1 MTKNIEQQITVGASP
16 SQVFEALIDQTKHAQ
31 FTGEPAK
38 ISGRVGGAFSCYGG
52 YITGVT
58 LEIVPA
64 KRIVQAWRSR
74 NWPKGVYSIVTFELS
89 RSSGGKTKLRFS
101 QVGVPADDYKEK
113 SGGWKTHYWERL
125 KRFLEKR

>member
-1 MTKNIEQQITVGASP
+1 MTKNIEQQIAIKATP
-16 SQVFEALIDQTKHAQ
+16 SEVFEALMDQRKHAG

-38 ISGRVGGAFSCYGG
+38 IIRRAGGAFSCYGG
-52 YITGVT
+52 YITGFA

-89 RSSGGKTKLRFS
+89 KSPGGKTKLRFS
-101 QVGVPADDYKEK
+101 QVGVPTNDYQEK
-113 SGGWKTHYWERL
+113 NAGWKSHYWQPL
-125 KRFLEKR
+125 KRFLEKG

>member
-1 MTKNIEQQITVGASP
+1 MTKNIEQQITVEATS
-16 SQVFEALIDQTKHAQ
+16 SEVFEALIDQAKHAK

-38 ISGRVGGAFSCYGG
+38 ISRRAGGAFSCYDD

-58 LEIVPA
+58 LEIVPS

-89 RSSGGKTKLRFS
+89 KTSGGRTKLSFS
-101 QVGVPADDYKEK
+101 QIGVPANDYKEK
-113 SGGWKTHYWERL
+113 SGGWKSHYWQPL